1 MANSPAKRD
10 DMGGNT
16 IQNSGTELCV
26 QTHSLNIKS
35 LNHCNQTF
43 TDSGILNNDLCEPLQ
58 RIVDPENHI
67 HTRQNRTDYSE
78 AEVTQAVVREP
89 TLSESSC
96 EGEKENE
103 NSIVAT
109 DKGQLYDDLSNKVK
123 VVFNLEGLK
132 EAGGLLYIGCKGD
145 IDKTNPSKITEW
157 FTAEFLNL
165 HRVYAIKEEEPFLL
179 RVFTRNHESTNRGI
193 RKKGGRKVMLMGQE
207 VFGDVLLACGH
218 CGYWSHEG
226 SNVRR
231 HLKKSVC
238 LKERGYSKED
248 LAGLDRTERR
258 KFLRRVAAAK
268 CRAKKR
274 ARATEDEATPE
285 VNGTDGNQPKVGTN
299 TCTPYSLNLGMSS
312 DAYVECL
319 VEIQETCCG
328 TGVQRTST
336 RVPVGV
342 SNAPIVN
349 GLSQPKIKRKPPKYK
364 ALTLGP
370 AVEQEVV
377 QRVPYDIFTVND
389 KNERVAWKP
398 PACHKASP
406 GDQTCQIVFKGAR
419 MKRRCMDLPVPMV
432 LIYRKLDC
440 KTHHCNFTLFHP
452 SARASFRN
460 DTTAKAS
467 VNVKMYGDIVMTQE
481 FYHYFVSLL
490 SIMKMKSS
498 QTARHL
504 TSVWET
510 IISERLGTTAIPE
523 EHRKVITL
531 SKQTVKSIWTSIE
544 DEAGSRGG
552 PRLIKGSKR
561 KKKPPAPSAP
571 IIHPS
576 SVAVM
581 SHQGPIAAASCGDA
595 AVQVSQPG
603 MQHHC
608 MKRLNHVVQK
618 PHHPP
623 PPPPPPLPPKP
634 HMMPPPHPPP
644 PPHNHMQQPT
654 HATVT
659 HTHWLGQA
667 PQYPHNM
674 TPYPMAPPPPP
685 PPTAEYYPMPGHF
698 MAQYTPATM
707 GTSP

>member
-1 MANSPAKRD
+1 MADPPVRKKEIGSHS
-10 DMGGNT
+10 
-16 IQNSGTELCV
+16 IQNSDAEICA
-26 QTHSLNIKS
+26 QTHSLKS
-35 LNHCNQTF
+35 NQSISHCNQAY
-43 TDSGILNNDLCEPLQ
+43 TDTGILSSDQCEPLQ
-58 RIVDPENHI
+58 TIVNSENHI
-67 HTRQNRTDYSE
+67 HTRQNRADINDADAS
-78 AEVTQAVVREP
+78 QAVDTEIL
-89 TLSESSC
+89 LSESVC

-103 NSIVAT
+103 NSVVNT
-109 DKGQLYDDLSNKVK
+109 DKDRLYDNDLNAKIKVD
-123 VVFNLEGLK
+123 FNLEGMR

-145 IDKTNPSKITEW
+145 VDKTNPSKIAEW
-157 FTAEFLNL
+157 FTTEFLNL

-179 RVFTRNHESTNRGI
+179 RIFTRNHESTNRGI
-193 RKKGGRKVMLMGQE
+193 RKKGGRKVMLMGEE
-207 VFGDVLLACGH
+207 VFGDVLLACGN

-248 LAGLDRTERR
+248 LAGLDRIERR

-274 ARATEDEATPE
+274 ARATVEESTIE
-285 VNGTDGNQPKVGTN
+285 VNERDENGPKVGSN
-299 TCTPYSLNLGMSS
+299 NYTPYSLPLGMSS
-312 DAYVECL
+312 DAYAECL

-328 TGVQRTST
+328 TGNKNRTTAGIPSE
-336 RVPVGV
+336 V
-342 SNAPIVN
+342 SNTPLVN
-349 GLSQPKIKRKPPKYK
+349 GLTQQKVKRKPPKYK

-370 AVEQEVV
+370 AVEREVV
-377 QRVPYDIFTVND
+377 KRVSYDIFTVNE
-389 KNERVAWKP
+389 KNERIAWKP
-398 PACHKASP
+398 PSCHKSS
-406 GDQTCQIVFKGAR
+406 GDRTCQIVFKGAR

-452 SARASFRN
+452 NARNLFRN
-460 DTTAKAS
+460 DSNAKAS
-467 VNVKMYGDIVMTQE
+467 VNIKMYGDIVMTQE

-510 IISERLGTTAIPE
+510 IIGERLGTTSIPE
-523 EHRKVITL
+523 EHRKV
-531 SKQTVKSIWTSIE
+531 KSIWASIE

-552 PRLIKGSKR
+552 LRILKGSRR
-561 KKKPPAPSAP
+561 KKKPPPSSSAVVLP
-571 IIHPS
+571 PS
-576 SVAVM
+576 SVTSM
-581 SHQGPIAAASCGDA
+581 SQQGPVAVASCGVA
-595 AVQVSQPG
+595 TVQVSQPG

-608 MKRLNHVVQK
+608 MKCLNQVPSK
-618 PHHPP
+618 PP
-623 PPPPPPLPPKP
+623 PPPPPPAPPPPPPKP
-634 HMMPPPHPPP
+634 PMMPPPPP
-644 PPHNHMQQPT
+644 PPHSHMQQPT
-654 HATVT
+654 HAPVT

-674 TPYPMAPPPPP
+674 APYPMAP